1 MSVEYT
7 TTNST
12 VRGVWSEDSISVA
25 YGWATLVGE
34 ALGFTDFEEEIIL
47 GSESLETF
55 KGRVLLALA
64 VAPED
69 EGLPIHTTETVL
81 GSARTHRPAGYL
93 QAKLR
98 ALLSVVESGERQ
110 GHDTVCWS

>member
-1 MSVEYT
+1 MSVYFSTTHSNNPGDYSEG
-7 TTNST
+7 TTN
-12 VRGVWSEDSISVA
+12 VA
-25 YGWATLVGE
+25 YGWAMLVGE
-34 ALGFTDFEEEIIL
+34 ALGFTSFEDATF

-69 EGLPIHTTETVL
+69 EGLPVHTVDTVL

-93 QAKLR
+93 QGKLR
-98 ALLSVVESGERQ
+98 AILSVVEAGERQ
-110 GHDTVCWS
+110 GHDTVLWD